1 MNKKREGFTLI
12 ELLVVV
18 LIIGILSAVAL
29 PQYTKAVEKS
39 RASEARANVKA
50 MYDAVDMLYL
60 SGGGTANNW
69 DLTFDQLDITFTGE
83 SGGGNTS
90 SLSTKNFNYNLYG
103 GWCPNG
109 TSHAVRASRLNS
121 SSFYYE
127 ISYCRE
133 TGLRCGDNGNGECK
147 SIGFHKTSN
156 TCLSG
161 GSTGGIC
168 FTE

>member
-1 MNKKREGFTLI
+1 MKNNRSGFTLI

-29 PQYTKAVEKS
+29 PQYTRAVEKS

-50 MYDAVDMLYL
+50 MYDAVDIARLAGASIDGM
-60 SGGGTANNW
+60 
-69 DLTFDQLDITFTGE
+69 TFDQLDITFTGD
-83 SGGGNTS
+83 SGGGNTA
-90 SLSTKNFNYNLYG
+90 SLSTKNFSYMLYG

-109 TSHAVRASRLNS
+109 TSHAVRATRRNS
-121 SSFYYE
+121 PSFYYE

-133 TGLRCGDNGNGECK
+133 TGLRCGDKGNGECK
-147 SIGFHKTSN
+147 GIGFYQTSG

-161 GSTGGIC
+161 SIVNGMC